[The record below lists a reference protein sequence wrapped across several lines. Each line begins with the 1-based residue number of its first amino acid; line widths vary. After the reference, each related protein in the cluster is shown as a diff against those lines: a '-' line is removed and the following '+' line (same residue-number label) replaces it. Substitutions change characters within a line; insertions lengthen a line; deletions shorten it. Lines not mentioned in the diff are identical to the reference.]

1 MIHFIRGNVS
11 EVSEGLVVVEASGVG
26 YGIRVPASVIAAL
39 PPRGTEVKIHTYFSL
54 TQNGV
59 ELYGFLTPEDRTMF
73 MMLLGVSGI
82 GPKGALGVLSALTP
96 DELRMAI
103 VSGDSK
109 SISRAPGIGTKTA
122 QRVVL
127 ELKDKLDAAEVFHTA
142 LEHGET
148 AAASASGMT
157 LGVYGVQKEAVEA
170 LVALGYSNAEAARAV
185 KKAGAQEDMS
195 VDQVLKAA
203 LKQLSFL

>member
-148 AAASASGMT
+148 AAASGMT

>member
-1 MIHFIRGNVS
+1 MIHFIRGSLS
-11 EVSEGLVVVEASGVG
+11 EVADGLVVVEAAGVG
-26 YGIRVPASVIAAL
+26 YGIRVPASVIGAL
-39 PPRGTEVKIHTYFSL
+39 PPRGSEVKIHTYFSV

-73 MMLLGVSGI
+73 TMLLTVSGI
-82 GPKGALGVLSALTP
+82 GPKGALGILSALTP

-109 SISRAPGIGTKTA
+109 SIARAPGVGSKTA

-127 ELKDKLDAAEVFHTA
+127 ELKDRLDAAEVFHTA
-142 LEHGET
+142 LEHGGD
-148 AAASASGMT
+148 ASAPGIGAPA
-157 LGVYGVQKEAVEA
+157 GVYGVQKEAVEA

-185 KKAGAQEDMS
+185 KKAEPQDDMT
-195 VDQVLKAA
+195 VDQLLKAA
-203 LKQLSFL
+203 LKQLNFL